1 MIKTVPKYIFN
12 FILLVFLQV
21 FILNN
26 IQFSGYIN
34 PYIYVVFILTLPFET
49 PKWLLLV
56 LAFLIGITIDTFSH
70 TLGMHSSA
78 TVFMAFLR
86 PFVLEIIAPRDG
98 YESETY
104 PQLRYYGGNWFL
116 KYAAILVFA
125 HHLFLFYI
133 EVFRLSDFFA
143 TFFRALLSSI
153 FSIFLILIG
162 QYFYRRDTKR
172 Y

>member
-1 MIKTVPKYIFN
+1 MIKIVPRYLFN
-12 FILLVFLQV
+12 FILLVLLQV
-21 FILNN
+21 FVLNN

-56 LAFLIGITIDTFSH
+56 LGFSMGITIDLFSN
-70 TLGMHSSA
+70 TIGMHSSA

-86 PFVLEIIAPRDG
+86 PFVLKIISPRDG

-104 PQLRYYGGNWFL
+104 PQLRYYGGSWFL
-116 KYAAILVFA
+116 KYSIILVFA

-133 EVFRLSDFFA
+133 EVFRFSDFFA
-143 TFFRALLSSI
+143 TLLRVILSSF
-153 FSIFLILIG
+153 FSILLIVIG
-162 QYFYRRDTKR
+162 QYFYRKDTKR
-172 Y
+172 F